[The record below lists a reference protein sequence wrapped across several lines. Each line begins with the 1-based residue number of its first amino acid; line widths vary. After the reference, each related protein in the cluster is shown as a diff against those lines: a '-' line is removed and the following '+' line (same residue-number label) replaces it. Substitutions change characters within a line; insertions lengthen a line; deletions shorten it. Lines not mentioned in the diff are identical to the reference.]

1 VLRQDDFVKGQL
13 VLLGWR
19 YGHQFGGHLGSCVI
33 MSCLANRQ
41 KLGWGSWIDVISNV
55 DKYSATLEQP
65 KDWPSIWEPQFVRL
79 LHECESIHDGSQD
92 YAKGAVYW
100 FDSAKPVDNPWFKE
114 KILDH
119 LEVHPKVGDMNS
131 LIFLR

>member
-1 VLRQDDFVKGQL
+1 
-13 VLLGWR
+13 
-19 YGHQFGGHLGSCVI
+19 

-41 KLGWGSWIDVISNV
+41 KLGWGNWLEIIDRIPE
-55 DKYSATLEQP
+55 KSATIEQP

-79 LHECESIHDGSQD
+79 LHECEAIFDGSQD

-100 FDSAKPVDNPWFKE
+100 FDSSKPVTNPWFQE
-114 KILDH
+114 KILDN
-119 LEVHPKVGDMNS
+119 LQAHPKVGDMNS